1 MGGARALIASLG
13 ASISLVA
20 GAAVSLLVFSVVFA
34 LPGFTGSGDAPRASA
49 PVVVEARVAAE
60 QRARGEAV
68 REASTAVLI
77 SAPKTAPAARPGAR
91 RPAAARLRKHAA
103 DTPSFNPGLTEVEPA
118 VRPPAAATP
127 STPKPALGDGVRGV
141 GDAVT
146 ATVQGTGDAATPLL
160 GPPVSQAI
168 QDVLDLLTS
177 VLEGATSTLGGALDA
192 AVPR

>member
-20 GAAVSLLVFSVVFA
+20 GAAVSLLFFSVVFA
-34 LPGFTGSGDAPRASA
+34 LPGFTGSSDAPRASA
-49 PVVVEARVAAE
+49 PVVVESRVAAE

-68 REASTAVLI
+68 REAASAVLI
-77 SAPKTAPAARPGAR
+77 SAPKTARATGSAVRG
-91 RPAAARLRKHAA
+91 PAAARLVEDT
-103 DTPSFNPGLTEVEPA
+103 DTPSFNPGLRELEPA

-127 STPKPALGDGVRGV
+127 ATPKPALGDGVRGV

-146 ATVQGTGDAATPLL
+146 ATVQGTGDAAAPLL

-168 QDVLDLLTS
+168 QDVLDLLAS
-177 VLEGATSTLGGALDA
+177 VLEGATSTLGGVLDT